1 MYTQICHRKKMK
13 PVFLDDFAEQLLVIK
28 QALGEYEIIN
38 ERSKQIADNS
48 FKDSVKPQVS
58 NKS

>member
-1 MYTQICHRKKMK
+1 MYTQICQRKKIK
-13 PVFLDDFAEQLLVIK
+13 PIYMDDIAKQLLVIK

-48 FKDSVKPQVS
+48 FKDSIKPQIS

>member
-1 MYTQICHRKKMK
+1 MYTQICQRKKMK

>member
-1 MYTQICHRKKMK
+1 MK

>member
-1 MYTQICHRKKMK
+1 MEDIAK
-13 PVFLDDFAEQLLVIK
+13 QLLIIK

-38 ERSKQIADNS
+38 ERSKQIAENA
-48 FKDSVKPQVS
+48 FKDSIKPQVS